1 MGTNYYAV
9 KVKPSLDRA
18 IHIGKSSAGWLFLF
32 HDCEHFHTY
41 PQVKTWLHENVTLKK
56 EYVLMDEY
64 DREVDVEDFIEL
76 VQKKQSDKNCRSN
89 PDNFEYAKNIDGYRF
104 DDREFC

>member
-18 IHIGKSSAGWLFLF
+18 IHIGKSSYGWLFLF
-32 HDCEHFHTY
+32 HDCEYFHTY

-76 VQKKQSDKNCRSN
+76 VQQKQNDKNSKNN

-104 DDREFC
+104 EDGEFS